1 MVMDIQEFNRRE
13 AIAKALASRALR
25 ICEDFP
31 KKGVSFAD
39 FNKAFAQAKTLKAL
53 VELFTAVYPKK
64 DYSIVLAPEARGFI
78 LGPAIAVVAG
88 GAFIPARKQGKLP
101 NFDTLESFSYLTEYS
116 EATIDVD
123 SACFAEAI
131 CSNVNTLGLKSIVV
145 YDDVLATGGT
155 AQACL
160 EAAKRHGLGA
170 KFIFLYEISAL
181 KGREALLNAGVK
193 ETEIYSLIKV

>member
-1 MVMDIQEFNRRE
+1 MDIQEFNRRE
-13 AIAKALASRALR
+13 AIAKSLVSSTLR
-25 ICEDFP
+25 VCDGFP
-31 KKGVSFAD
+31 KKGVLFAD
-39 FNKAFAQAKTLKAL
+39 FNKAFAQAKTLKNLIEFFA
-53 VELFTAVYPKK
+53 AVYPKE

-78 LGPAIAVVAG
+78 LGPAIAFAAG

-101 NFDTLESFSYLTEYS
+101 NFDTLESFSYSTEYS

-123 SACFAEAI
+123 SSCFTEAI
-131 CSNVNTLGLKSIVV
+131 CRNVNTLGLKNIVV

-160 EAAKRHGLGA
+160 EAAKSHGLGA
-170 KFIFLYEISAL
+170 KFIFLYEISSL
-181 KGREALLNAGVK
+181 KGREALINTGVK